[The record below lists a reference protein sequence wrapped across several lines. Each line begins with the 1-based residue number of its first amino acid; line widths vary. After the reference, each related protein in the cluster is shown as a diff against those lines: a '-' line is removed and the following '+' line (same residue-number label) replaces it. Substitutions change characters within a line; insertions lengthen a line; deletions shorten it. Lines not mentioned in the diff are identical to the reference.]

1 MTVQQKN
8 NTIYTPTDPP
18 MQNMLTIQQLMSLFD
33 DSLYDKSPYSHLTRL
48 ITLLNGPIGAGQFLA
63 HSIQTMLNMNINTA
77 YQSFVLSLAKSVYG
91 LTLPYETTIEEN
103 NQWHTLE
110 QWETLFTENL
120 NYKHTFS
127 SLMRG
132 FNQGNTMRGVR
143 MVVEAMLNTHNIHL
157 IPYYQSTPL
166 IPSDWWVNQSP
177 QQLLL
182 LYPLNTAPGLLAACC
197 ECVHYL
203 LSPNVILIPR
213 VNTLHQSSVIG
224 SSNTLGY
231 ADSSHLTGT
240 HTVIIQHP
248 LHMSIPPNGCNTI
261 NQNTNTLISE
271 ATQPDAT
278 RWDPITMS
286 ITHNNQ
292 RTNIHHTTNSS
303 NTIIPTTLFKST
315 PPLVSSMHTQPN
327 RISEN
332 INAAY

>member
-1 MTVQQKN
+1 MTIQKNN

-33 DSLYDKSPYSHLTRL
+33 DTLYDKSPYSHLTRL
-48 ITLLNGPIGAGQFLA
+48 ITLLNGPIGAGRFLT

-91 LTLPYETTIEEN
+91 LTLPYENTIEEN
-103 NQWHTLE
+103 NQWHTLQE
-110 QWETLFTENL
+110 WETLFTENV

-132 FNQGNTMRGVR
+132 FNEGNTIQGVR
-143 MVVEAMLNTHNIHL
+143 MVVEALLDTHDIHL
-157 IPYYQSTPL
+157 IPYYEHTPL

-182 LYPLNTAPGLLAACC
+182 LYPLDTMPGLLAACC
-197 ECVHYL
+197 ETMHYL
-203 LSPNVILIPR
+203 LSPNVILIPH
-213 VNTLHQSSVIG
+213 VNTLHRSSVRG
-224 SSNTLGY
+224 SSNTRGY
-231 ADSSHLTGT
+231 ADSSHTTGT

-248 LHMSIPPNGCNTI
+248 LHMSQPPAGCNTV
-261 NQNTNTLISE
+261 NQTTNTVINE
-271 ATQPDAT
+271 ATQSDAT

-292 RTNIHHTTNSS
+292 RTNIQSTTNSS
-303 NTIIPTTLFKST
+303 NTIISNTLFKST

-332 INAAY
+332 IHATY

>member
-1 MTVQQKN
+1 MTVQQN
-8 NTIYTPTDPP
+8 TTIYTPTDPP
-18 MQNMLTIQQLMSLFD
+18 TQNMLTIQQLMSLFD

-48 ITLLNGPIGAGQFLA
+48 ITLLNGPIGAGRFLA

-110 QWETLFTENL
+110 QWETLFTENM

-132 FNQGNTMRGVR
+132 FNQGNTIQGVR
-143 MVVEAMLNTHNIHL
+143 MVTEAMLNTRNVHL
-157 IPYYQSTPL
+157 IPYYQQTPL
-166 IPSDWWVNQSP
+166 IPSSWWVNQSP

-182 LYPLNTAPGLLAACC
+182 LYPLDTMPGLLAACC
-197 ECVHYL
+197 ECVHLL
-203 LSPNVILIPR
+203 LSPNVILIPH
-213 VNTLHQSSVIG
+213 VNTLHQSTVG

-231 ADSSHLTGT
+231 ADSSHTTGT
-240 HTVIIQHP
+240 HTVTIQHP
-248 LHMSIPPNGCNTI
+248 LNMSQPPAGCNTT
-261 NQNTNTLISE
+261 NQTTNTLINE
-271 ATQPDAT
+271 ATQPDIT

-292 RTNIHHTTNSS
+292 RTNIHSTTNSS

-315 PPLVSSMHTQPN
+315 PPSINSTRTQPN
-327 RISEN
+327 CISEN
-332 INAAY
+332 IHANY

>member
-1 MTVQQKN
+1 MTVQHN
-8 NTIYTPTDPP
+8 NSVYTPTDPP

-48 ITLLNGPIGAGQFLA
+48 ITLLNGPIGAGRFLA

-91 LTLPYETTIEEN
+91 LTLPYESTIEEN
-103 NQWHTLE
+103 NQWHTLK
-110 QWETLFTENL
+110 QWETLFTENV

-132 FNQGNTMRGVR
+132 FNEGNTIQGVR
-143 MVVEAMLNTHNIHL
+143 MVVEAMLNTNNIHL
-157 IPYYQSTPL
+157 IPYNEQTTL
-166 IPSDWWVNQSP
+166 IPSSWWVNQSP

-182 LYPLNTAPGLLAACC
+182 LYPLDTMPGLLAACC
-197 ECVHYL
+197 ECAHSL
-203 LSPNVILIPR
+203 LSPNVILIPH
-213 VNTLHQSSVIG
+213 VNTLHTTSTIG

-231 ADSSHLTGT
+231 ADSSHTTGT

-248 LHMSIPPNGCNTI
+248 LHMSQPPAGCNTVNQTI
-261 NQNTNTLISE
+261 NTMISE
-271 ATQPDAT
+271 ATQSDAA

-292 RTNIHHTTNSS
+292 RTNIQSTINSS
-303 NTIIPTTLFKST
+303 NTQIPNTLFKST

-332 INAAY
+332 IHATY

>member
-1 MTVQQKN
+1 MTVQKN
-8 NTIYTPTDPP
+8 NSIYIPTDPP

-91 LTLPYETTIEEN
+91 LTLPYESTIEEN

-132 FNQGNTMRGVR
+132 FNEGNTIQGVQ
-143 MVVEAMLNTHNIHL
+143 MVVEALLNTQDVHL
-157 IPYYQSTPL
+157 IPYYQPTPL

-182 LYPLNTAPGLLAACC
+182 LYPLDTAPGLLAACC
-197 ECVHYL
+197 ECAHYL
-203 LSPNVILIPR
+203 LSPNVILIPH
-213 VNTLHQSSVIG
+213 VNTLHTSLSG
-224 SSNTLGY
+224 SSNTVGY
-231 ADSSHLTGT
+231 ADSSHTTGT
-240 HTVIIQHP
+240 HTILIQHP
-248 LHMSIPPNGCNTI
+248 LNMNQPPAGCNTT
-261 NQNTNTLISE
+261 NQNTNTMINE

-292 RTNIHHTTNSS
+292 RTNIQTAMNSS
-303 NTIIPTTLFKST
+303 NTIIPPTMFKST

-327 RISEN
+327 HINEN
-332 INAAY
+332 IHATY